1 MAFLGDMWNAAA
13 GTMLL
18 FAPGWAV
25 KLAGLCLIA
34 RAADA
39 GGDPISAALVC
50 AISAV
55 VAWGFKTCLLWELGQ
70 APANPQSPSGDGER
84 PPGS

>member
-1 MAFLGDMWNAAA
+1 MAFLGEMWSAAG

-34 RAADA
+34 RAADV
-39 GGDPISAALVC
+39 GRSGDPISAAIVC
-50 AISAV
+50 AVSAV
-55 VAWGFKTCLLWELGQ
+55 VAWGFKTWLFWE
-70 APANPQSPSGDGER
+70 PSNPQSPSGEGER

>member
-1 MAFLGDMWNAAA
+1 MWSAAG

-34 RAADA
+34 RAADV
-39 GGDPISAALVC
+39 DHPVTAAIVC
-50 AISAV
+50 AVTAV
-55 VAWGFKTCLLWELGQ
+55 LAWGFKTWLFWFEPAE
-70 APANPQSPSGDGER
+70 APSNLPAR
-84 PPGS
+84 PA

>member
-1 MAFLGDMWNAAA
+1 MWSAAA

-39 GGDPISAALVC
+39 GGSGDPVSAAIVC
-50 AISAV
+50 AITGV
-55 VAWGFKTCLLWELGQ
+55 LAWGFKTWLFWFE
-70 APANPQSPSGDGER
+70 PAQTPSNPQSPSG
-84 PPGS
+84 